1 MDEEDAASHFIDLT
15 PMRPQ
20 RMHDDTPEQPSRPTD
35 PASLVVNGGPSPP
48 LPPATGATAPAD
60 VNGTTTAAYGSATQ
74 QRSEEYAYIWGTGI
88 AVEVFRE
95 EFQHYLEN
103 FSLSQVVSDH
113 SQQPA
118 SGALG
123 VASASP
129 VSDAAS
135 PLLRSSTGSVS
146 SFSLDT
152 SLVATAAAAAASHA
166 LHEKYY
172 LKEFLRMYMQGRST
186 LELDFS
192 WLRRVAP
199 SLYVQTV
206 HHPTECLQMM
216 SAVAEEVYRGVL
228 RHRHRIEVP
237 EDTLLTVAA
246 KRLPTMC
253 TLKELSP
260 QHIEQ
265 LLAIKGMVIRV
276 SKVIPEI
283 RVACFQCWN
292 CQYQERSVSGD
303 KGRIFEPTRCSHC
316 GKAYSFKLQHNLSLY
331 EDKQLVKLQ
340 ESPEHVSDG
349 ETPISI
355 GVVVY
360 GNMVDAVVPGDRV
373 IVTGI
378 YRSTPIRLNANTR
391 IIKSIFS
398 THVDAVH
405 LELVRAT
412 RMSEGAGGGSRGPA
426 SHLTAPTLATTKEA
440 EADAVSRAAMMDT
453 ARLDTFYA
461 LAHRP
466 DIYDILLNS
475 FARTIW
481 GHDDVKRGILA
492 QLFGGTAK
500 TFVFSER
507 AGAAADAAR
516 GAPQLSPPPLPPSF
530 SSSSPSSPS
539 SHTTSSNSA
548 VFRSEL
554 NVLLCGDPGVA
565 KSQLLTQVHEIA
577 PRGVYT
583 SGKGSSSVGLTAF
596 VIQDSD
602 TGELVLEPGALV
614 LSDRGLCCID
624 EFDKMNDATRSVL
637 HEVMEQQTLSIAKAG
652 IIAQLNARTSILA
665 AANPKDSQ
673 WNPQLNVVENLQIEP
688 TLLSRFDLIF
698 LLLDRHDAVEDRRLA
713 THVLSLYMDTS
724 GGTRTRSAVLSDR
737 QRRRRRQDGSSGGA
751 AQHSDDDDED
761 PLDGDDDDASNGGA
775 GSDGDGLVVST
786 SRRLRST
793 ASVGE
798 PTINQNSNC
807 RSATSAHVDAVTGLP
822 VEVQVELEGE
832 VFLQGPSDAPYMP
845 SAVLSE
851 YIALARETIF
861 PKLTEASHRQ
871 LARSYVELRQARGSS
886 RTVSATL
893 RQLESMI
900 RLSEA
905 RAKMRYGSEVTVE
918 DVLEAKRIISTALKE
933 SATDP
938 TTGLINLDMFHA
950 VDPTKNTIEGNM
962 RRLEELLER
971 RFLAQGRRSVS
982 VAELRSAFNEQQT
995 GAARPM
1001 APAQFVELLALL
1013 SGGAVVQ
1020 SFTTTTVT
1028 LSGTN
1033 AEVAGM
1039 AAMSP

>member
-1 MDEEDAASHFIDLT
+1 MDGGDDVASHFVDLT
-15 PMRPQ
+15 PVRPQ
-20 RMHDDTPEQPSRPTD
+20 RRREASPSQPPHTADAVSNGSRPNL
-35 PASLVVNGGPSPP
+35 SMNGGDATVASSSSFPSGPF
-48 LPPATGATAPAD
+48 LSTATAA
-60 VNGTTTAAYGSATQ
+60 TATAQHQQQ
-74 QRSEEYAYIWGTGI
+74 QRSEEYSYIWGTGI
-88 AVEVFRE
+88 AVEVFRD
-95 EFQHYLEN
+95 EFQRYLEN
-103 FSLSQVVSDH
+103 FSLSEVVSDH
-113 SQQPA
+113 AGQQQRSISSPL
-118 SGALG
+118 SGA
-123 VASASP
+123 SAGGSSR
-129 VSDAAS
+129 VAS
-135 PLLRSSTGSVS
+135 PLLNSNGSLSSM
-146 SFSLDT
+146 SLNT
-152 SLVATAAAAAASHA
+152 SLAAATTSHA

-172 LKEFLRMYMQGRST
+172 LKEFLRMHMQGRTT
-186 LELDFS
+186 LELDFT
-192 WLRRVAP
+192 WLQRIAP
-199 SLYVQTV
+199 TLYAQTL

-216 SAVAEEVYRGVL
+216 SAVAEEVYGDVL
-228 RHRHRIEVP
+228 RHRHGIEVP
-237 EDTLLTVAA
+237 EDSLITVAA
-246 KRLPTMC
+246 KKLPTMC

-316 GKAYSFKLQHNLSLY
+316 GKTYSFKLQHNLSLY
-331 EDKQLVKLQ
+331 EDKQLVKVQ

-360 GNMVDAVVPGDRV
+360 GNMVDAVVPGDRIV
-373 IVTGI
+373 VTGI

-398 THVDAVH
+398 THIDAVH
-405 LELVRAT
+405 MELVRAT
-412 RMSEGAGGGSRGPA
+412 RLSDGASKGGGGSQTRL
-426 SHLTAPTLATTKEA
+426 HLTTPTLATTKEA
-440 EADAVSRAAMMDT
+440 EADAASRAPLMDT
-453 ARLDTFYA
+453 ARLDMFYS

-466 DIYDILLNS
+466 DIYDILLHS

-507 AGAAADAAR
+507 AGESTSPTGANGHARAATT
-516 GAPQLSPPPLPPSF
+516 
-530 SSSSPSSPS
+530 
-539 SHTTSSNSA
+539 TTSSNSA

-596 VIQDSD
+596 VVQDSD

-624 EFDKMNDATRSVL
+624 EFDKMNDSTRSVL

-673 WNPQLNVVENLQIEP
+673 WNPQLNVVENVQVEP

-713 THVLSLYMDTS
+713 SHVLSLYMDTAA
-724 GGTRTRSAVLSDR
+724 GARTRRAVLNGR
-737 QRRRRRQDGSSGGA
+737 QRRRRRQQRGGGA
-751 AQHSDDDDED
+751 EAESGSGEDDDN
-761 PLDGDDDDASNGGA
+761 DAEEAAS
-775 GSDGDGLVVST
+775 VSAQP
-786 SRRLRST
+786 RST
-793 ASVGE
+793 ASVGD
-798 PTINQNSNC
+798 PTSVPSNTNGGDGA
-807 RSATSAHVDAVTGLP
+807 RVDAVTGLP
-822 VEVQVELEGE
+822 VAVQMELDGE
-832 VFLQGPSDAPYMP
+832 VFLQGPADAAYMP
-845 SAVLSE
+845 SAILSE

-861 PKLTEASHRQ
+861 PKLTEASHKQ

-905 RAKMRYGSEVTVE
+905 RAKMRYAGEVGVE
-918 DVLEAKRIISTALKE
+918 DVVEAKRIISAALKE
-933 SATDP
+933 AATDP

-950 VDPTKNTIEGNM
+950 ADPTKNTMEGNM
-962 RRLEELLER
+962 RRLEDLLER
-971 RFLAQGRRSVS
+971 RFLAQGRRTVS
-982 VAELRSAFNEQQT
+982 VAELRSAFNEQQI

-1013 SGGAVVQ
+1013 SGGDVVQ
-1020 SFTTTTVT
+1020 SFTATTVT
-1028 LSGTN
+1028 LSGSG
-1033 AEVAGM
+1033 AAAAAGM
-1039 AAMSP
+1039 TPAMMSP

>member
-1 MDEEDAASHFIDLT
+1 MDADDAANHFVDLT
-15 PMRPQ
+15 PVRPQ
-20 RMHDDTPEQPSRPTD
+20 RRREDTPDQPTQTADAP
-35 PASLVVNGGPSPP
+35 PNGGRVDLGMSGGIAAASS
-48 LPPATGATAPAD
+48 LPAGPALSSTATA
-60 VNGTTTAAYGSATQ
+60 AATHQ
-74 QRSEEYAYIWGTGI
+74 QRSDEYAYIWGTGI
-88 AVEVFRE
+88 AVEVFRD
-95 EFQHYLEN
+95 EFQRYLEN
-103 FSLSQVVSDH
+103 FSLSQVISDSAGRQRQH
-113 SQQPA
+113 PSSP
-118 SGALG
+118 LND
-123 VASASP
+123 ASAGGAP
-129 VSDAAS
+129 NRAS
-135 PLLRSSTGSVS
+135 PPSAGSGSLSSVS
-146 SFSLDT
+146 LGT
-152 SLVATAAAAAASHA
+152 SLAAAATSHA
-166 LHEKYY
+166 LQEKYY
-172 LKEFLRMYMQGRST
+172 LKECLRMHMQGRST
-186 LELDFS
+186 LELDLS
-192 WLRRVAP
+192 WLQRVAP
-199 SLYVQTV
+199 TLYSQTI

-216 SAVAEEVYRGVL
+216 SAVAEEVYRDVL
-228 RHRHRIEVP
+228 RHRHGIEVP
-237 EDTLLTVAA
+237 EDTLITVAA
-246 KRLPTMC
+246 KKLPTMC
-253 TLKELSP
+253 TLKGLSP

-316 GKAYSFKLQHNLSLY
+316 GKTYSFKLQHNLSLY
-331 EDKQLVKLQ
+331 EDKQLVKVQ

-373 IVTGI
+373 VVTGI

-398 THVDAVH
+398 THLDAVH
-405 LELVRAT
+405 MELVRAT
-412 RMSEGAGGGSRGPA
+412 RSSGKTNKGSGGGE
-426 SHLTAPTLATTKEA
+426 SHLHLTTPTLATTKEA
-440 EADAVSRAAMMDT
+440 EADTTPRAALMDT
-453 ARLDTFYA
+453 ARLDMFYA
-461 LAHRP
+461 LARRP
-466 DIYDILLNS
+466 DIYDILLRS
-475 FARTIW
+475 FAPTIW
-481 GHDDVKRGILA
+481 GHDDVKRGILS

-507 AGAAADAAR
+507 AGGPTPTAANDLSRRAG
-516 GAPQLSPPPLPPSF
+516 GAS
-530 SSSSPSSPS
+530 
-539 SHTTSSNSA
+539 TSSNSA

-596 VIQDSD
+596 VVQDSD

-713 THVLSLYMDTS
+713 MHVLSLYMDTS
-724 GGTRTRSAVLSDR
+724 GGARTRGAILSER
-737 QRRRRRQDGSSGGA
+737 QRRRRREGGRA
-751 AQHSDDDDED
+751 VGNASDSTDED
-761 PLDGDDDDASNGGA
+761 EDGPDGEDGGETE
-775 GSDGDGLVVST
+775 SVSVQ
-786 SRRLRST
+786 LRST
-793 ASVGE
+793 ATVGA
-798 PTINQNSNC
+798 PTSNTSNANVGG
-807 RSATSAHVDAVTGLP
+807 RSRGDRTHVDAVTGLP
-822 VEVQVELEGE
+822 VEVQMDLDGE
-832 VFLQGPSDAPYMP
+832 VFLQGPADAPYMP

-851 YIALARETIF
+851 YIALARESVF

-871 LARSYVELRQARGSS
+871 LARCYVELRQARGST

-905 RAKMRYGSEVTVE
+905 RAKMRYGSEVSVE

-950 VDPTKNTIEGNM
+950 ADPTKNTIEGNM
-962 RRLEELLER
+962 RRLEEMLEH
-971 RFLAQGRRSVS
+971 RFLAQGRRTVS
-982 VAELRSAFNEQQT
+982 VAELRSAFNEYQT

-1001 APAQFVELLALL
+1001 APAQFVELLALV
-1013 SGGAVVQ
+1013 SGGDVVQ
-1020 SFTTTTVT
+1020 SFTATTVT
-1028 LSGTN
+1028 LSGRG
-1033 AEVAGM
+1033 AAAAGM
-1039 AAMSP
+1039 ATASHNM

>member
-1 MDEEDAASHFIDLT
+1 MDDEDALHQLIDLT
-15 PMRPQ
+15 PVRPQ
-20 RMHDDTPEQPSRPTD
+20 RRRETTPD
-35 PASLVVNGGPSPP
+35 NDA
-48 LPPATGATAPAD
+48 PPAPRTSHLNNNNNAFSSADAANGSYGVQPAPQVDARE
-60 VNGTTTAAYGSATQ
+60 AAAAAAL
-74 QRSEEYAYIWGTGI
+74 QRSEDYSYIWGTGI
-88 AVEVFRE
+88 AVEVFRD
-95 EFQHYLEN
+95 EFQRYLEN
-103 FSLSQVVSDH
+103 FSLSQVVSDRTA
-113 SQQPA
+113 QR
-118 SGALG
+118 G
-123 VASASP
+123 SAGTLSNL
-129 VSDAAS
+129 AS
-135 PLLRSSTGSVS
+135 PLLGSSGSVASLGLS
-146 SFSLDT
+146 SSLAA
-152 SLVATAAAAAASHA
+152 ATAAAATTQA
-166 LHEKYY
+166 LQEKYY
-172 LKEFLRMYMQGRST
+172 LKEFLRMHMQGRTT
-186 LELDFS
+186 LELDFT
-192 WLRRVAP
+192 WLQRVAP
-199 SLYVQTV
+199 QLYTHTTQ
-206 HHPTECLQMM
+206 HPTECLQMM
-216 SAVAEEVYRGVL
+216 SAVAEEVYRDVL
-228 RHRHRIEVP
+228 LHRHGITVP
-237 EDTLLTVAA
+237 EDSLITVAA
-246 KRLPTMC
+246 KKLPTMC

-260 QHIEQ
+260 GHIEQ

-316 GKAYSFKLQHNLSLY
+316 GKMYSFKLQHNLSLY

-360 GNMVDAVVPGDRV
+360 GNMVDAVVPGDRLV
-373 IVTGI
+373 VTGI

-398 THVDAVH
+398 THMDAVH
-405 LELVRAT
+405 MELVRAT
-412 RMSEGAGGGSRGPA
+412 RLAEGAGKANSAKESGHSRL
-426 SHLTAPTLATTKEA
+426 HLTTPTLATTKGGEG
-440 EADAVSRAAMMDT
+440 DAMALAAMMDT
-453 ARLDTFYA
+453 ARLDMFHA
-461 LAHRP
+461 LARRP
-466 DIYDILLNS
+466 DIYDVLLRS

-481 GHDDVKRGILA
+481 GHDDVKRGILS

-507 AGAAADAAR
+507 AASAAAAANTTPSGSTPTAAAAG
-516 GAPQLSPPPLPPSF
+516 GAVAGRSAASSGGG
-530 SSSSPSSPS
+530 SSS
-539 SHTTSSNSA
+539 NCA

-596 VIQDSD
+596 VVQDSD

-624 EFDKMNDATRSVL
+624 EFDKMNDSTRSVL

-713 THVLSLYMDTS
+713 SHVLSMYMDTS
-724 GGTRTRSAVLSDR
+724 SGAQTRSAVQSS
-737 QRRRRRQDGSSGGA
+737 RRRRQQRQQRLAADGV
-751 AQHSDDDDED
+751 SDSDNEENDDVA
-761 PLDGDDDDASNGGA
+761 DGE
-775 GSDGDGLVVST
+775 GSDNDEGGEGDSLSGQP
-786 SRRLRST
+786 RST
-793 ASVGE
+793 ATAAGS
-798 PTINQNSNC
+798 SS
-807 RSATSAHVDAVTGLP
+807 RSHIDAITGLA
-822 VEVQVELEGE
+822 VDVQMELEGE
-832 VFLQGPSDAPYMP
+832 VFLQGPASAPYMP
-845 SAVLSE
+845 SATLSE
-851 YIALARETIF
+851 YIALARETVF
-861 PKLTEASHRQ
+861 PKLTEASHKQ

-905 RAKMRYGSEVTVE
+905 RAKMRYGAEVSVE

-950 VDPTKNTIEGNM
+950 ADPTKNTMEGNM

-971 RFLAQGRRSVS
+971 RFLSQGRRSVP
-982 VAELRSAFNEQQT
+982 VAELRTAFNETAT
-995 GAARPM
+995 GAVRPM
-1001 APAQFVELLALL
+1001 APTQFVELLAFLA
-1013 SGGAVVQ
+1013 GGDVVQ
-1020 SFTTTTVT
+1020 SFTATTVT
-1028 LSGTN
+1028 L
-1033 AEVAGM
+1033 AGGGGGGAGGAPM
-1039 AAMSP
+1039 

>member
-1 MDEEDAASHFIDLT
+1 MDGDDSASPFIDLT
-15 PMRPQ
+15 PVRPQ
-20 RMHDDTPEQPSRPTD
+20 RRRDDTPDRPTD
-35 PASLVVNGGPSPP
+35 ANNDDAAAGAVP
-48 LPPATGATAPAD
+48 PPAPSTGLGSSTASAGAVGGGGVPT
-60 VNGTTTAAYGSATQ
+60 VAAYTAATQ
-74 QRSEEYAYIWGTGI
+74 QRSEEFSYIWGTGI
-88 AVEVFRE
+88 AVEVFRA

-113 SQQPA
+113 SAQQQQR
-118 SGALG
+118 
-123 VASASP
+123 
-129 VSDAAS
+129 VSSNVSLSNVAS
-135 PLLRSSTGSVS
+135 PLLPSTSSVS
-146 SFSLDT
+146 SISLST
-152 SLVATAAAAAASHA
+152 SSLTAAAAATHA
-166 LHEKYY
+166 LQEKYY

-186 LELDFS
+186 LELDFT
-192 WLRRVAP
+192 WLQRVAP
-199 SLYVQTV
+199 TLYTQTI

-216 SAVAEEVYRGVL
+216 SAVAEEVYRDVL
-228 RHRHRIEVP
+228 RHRHGIEVP
-237 EDTLLTVAA
+237 EDFLITVAA

-265 LLAIKGMVIRV
+265 LLAMKGMVIRV

-316 GKAYSFKLQHNLSLY
+316 GKTYSFKLQHNLSLY
-331 EDKQLVKLQ
+331 EDKQLVKVQ

-373 IVTGI
+373 VVTGI
-378 YRSTPIRLNANTR
+378 FRSTPIRLNANTR
-391 IIKSIFS
+391 IIKSVFA
-398 THVDAVH
+398 THMDAVH
-405 LELVRAT
+405 IELVRAT
-412 RMSEGAGGGSRGPA
+412 RLADGTSKGTSGSGSSG
-426 SHLTAPTLATTKEA
+426 SHLHLSTPTLVTTKDA
-440 EADAVSRAAMMDT
+440 EADAVSRAAMMDS
-453 ARLDTFYA
+453 ARLDAFHS

-466 DIYDILLNS
+466 DIYDVLLHS

-507 AGAAADAAR
+507 ADGATRGRSDDPLRQTTTAAVGQSR
-516 GAPQLSPPPLPPSF
+516 T
-530 SSSSPSSPS
+530 SSNR
-539 SHTTSSNSA
+539 TASSNSA

-596 VIQDSD
+596 VVQDTD

-652 IIAQLNARTSILA
+652 IIAQLNARTSVLA

-713 THVLSLYMDTS
+713 SHVLSLYMDTS
-724 GGTRTRSAVLSDR
+724 GGARTRSAAR
-737 QRRRRRQDGSSGGA
+737 RGRRRRAEGGGGV
-751 AQHSDDDDED
+751 SCEDDDDDEED
-761 PLDGDDDDASNGGA
+761 DKSASDDGWEDA
-775 GSDGDGLVVST
+775 GST
-786 SRRLRST
+786 SGPLRST
-793 ASVGE
+793 ASVGS
-798 PTINQNSNC
+798 PTNNPSSSNGNSS
-807 RSATSAHVDAVTGLP
+807 RRHRRRPQRGVAAHIDVVTGLP
-822 VEVQVELEGE
+822 VEVQMELDGE
-832 VFLQGPSDAPYMP
+832 VLLQGSADAPYMP
-845 SAVLSE
+845 PAILSE
-851 YIALARETIF
+851 YIALARETVF

-871 LARSYVELRQARGSS
+871 LARSYVELRQARGST

-905 RAKMRYGSEVTVE
+905 RAKMRYGSEVSVE

-938 TTGLINLDMFHA
+938 TTGLINLDMFHVA
-950 VDPTKNTIEGNM
+950 DPTKNTIEGSM

-971 RFLAQGRRSVS
+971 RFLAQGRRTVP
-982 VAELRSAFNEQQT
+982 VAELRSVFNEQQT
-995 GAARPM
+995 GSARPM

-1013 SGGAVVQ
+1013 SGGDVVQ
-1020 SFTTTTVT
+1020 SFTATTVT
-1028 LSGTN
+1028 LSSDSV
-1033 AEVAGM
+1033 AAAGM
-1039 AAMSP
+1039 TTMSP